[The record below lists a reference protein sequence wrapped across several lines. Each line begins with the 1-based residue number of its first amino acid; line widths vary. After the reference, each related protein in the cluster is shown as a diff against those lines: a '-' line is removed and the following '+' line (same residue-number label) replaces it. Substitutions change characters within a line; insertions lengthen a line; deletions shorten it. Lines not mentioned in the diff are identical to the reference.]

1 MLQPKGFIMLR
12 FRWLLLCLVG
22 LTGGLQAQELFVFNE
37 PASNMPAH
45 SSGLRL
51 TNWVMK
57 DDARNGI
64 NYHLIPELMYGV
76 NNKLMIHG
84 EAFLSNRSNG
94 LAYEGVGIY
103 AKYRVYSRDNM
114 YRHFRVA
121 IMGRLSTNNA
131 PIHQDEIATNGHN
144 TGSQYGIVTTQ
155 LLHKT
160 AISAT
165 IYSEDIMNNGP
176 QNEVPQGHALQAMNY
191 RFSIGRLMHPKSYTK
206 YGQTNINVMVE
217 LLCQRLSNGKSYIDL
232 APSVQ
237 MIINSQTR
245 LDIGYLKQLQ
255 SNMERTAPQGLLVRL
270 EHLVFKL
277 KA

>member
-1 MLQPKGFIMLR
+1 MLVHKEFIMLQCR
-12 FRWLLLCLVG
+12 LLLLCLLG
-22 LTGGLQAQELFVFNE
+22 LTGGLHAQELFVFNE

-51 TNWVMK
+51 TNWMMN
-57 DDARNGI
+57 DGTRNSI
-64 NYHLIPELMYGV
+64 NYHLIPEVMYGV

-84 EAFLSNRSNG
+84 EAFISNTGNG
-94 LAYEGVGIY
+94 FEYEGIGMY
-103 AKYRVYSRDNM
+103 AKYRIFSRDNM

-121 IMGRLSTNNA
+121 IMGRIGTNNGT
-131 PIHQDEIATNGHN
+131 IHQEEIATNGHN
-144 TGSQYGIVTTQ
+144 TGSQYGIITTQ

-176 QNEVPQGHALQAMNY
+176 KNEIPQGYAVQAMNY
-191 RFSIGRLMHPKSYTK
+191 RLSIGRLMHPKSYTK
-206 YGQTNINVMVE
+206 YGQTNINMMVE
-217 LLCQRLSNGKSYIDL
+217 LLCQRLNNGKNFIDL

-245 LDIGYLKQLQ
+245 IDVGYIKQLQ
-255 SNMERTAPQGLLVRL
+255 SNMWRTAPEGFLVRL

-277 KA
+277 